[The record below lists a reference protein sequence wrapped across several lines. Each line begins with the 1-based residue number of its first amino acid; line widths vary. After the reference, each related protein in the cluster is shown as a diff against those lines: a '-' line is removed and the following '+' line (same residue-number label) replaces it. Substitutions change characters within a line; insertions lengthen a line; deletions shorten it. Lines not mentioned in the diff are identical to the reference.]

1 MAKPASL
8 RDGTQRDLYLLVS
21 VQTHVALGVHGG
33 LLRVGAGVGDFDDML
48 QLPGLLLDLRCQEQ
62 RRLGNDLRGKKG
74 EGGGGE
80 KKKPFQPSPL
90 VNMASEC
97 LRAAILTFLWNF
109 VKEWII

>member
-62 RRLGNDLRGKKG
+62 RRLGNDLRGKKEKG
-74 EGGGGE
+74 GGGGE
-80 KKKPFQPSPL
+80 EEETVSAVATSKHG
-90 VNMASEC
+90 V
-97 LRAAILTFLWNF
+97 
-109 VKEWII
+109 